1 MDVVDTD
8 LLLGVVTGSDFDVAL
23 SVNVVTTIE
32 LELDA
37 SACMSKENKLK
48 NYLQN
53 LLIPSVDGLVNISLH
68 LSVRVDI
75 CRS

>member
-8 LLLGVVTGSDFDVAL
+8 LLLGVVTGIDFDVGL
-23 SVNVVTTIE
+23 SVDVVTTIE

-37 SACMSKENKLK
+37 SVCMSKKDKLK

-68 LSVRVDI
+68 LSVCVDI
-75 CRS
+75 CRA